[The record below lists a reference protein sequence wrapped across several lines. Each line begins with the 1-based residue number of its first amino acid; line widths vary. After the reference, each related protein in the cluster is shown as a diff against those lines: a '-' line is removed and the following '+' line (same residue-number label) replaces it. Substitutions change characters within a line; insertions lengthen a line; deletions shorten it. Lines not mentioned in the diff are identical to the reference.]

1 VLLDATSSEPNDA
14 PGPGDGATLIDV
26 SGIDRLTPDS
36 EVLLRAERSGTGT
49 GRTYSLVYRALDG
62 SGNAVVGTASVQV
75 PHDVGGLVEPM
86 TLLLEQMSVEG
97 KAKITWP
104 AVAGALTYD
113 VIVGDLSAVRQL
125 GDAVSLGLVRV
136 LARGTDRMHVQ
147 EDPVFLVPPPGQAF
161 IYLAQ
166 PRNDNGG
173 AGYGTESV
181 PWPRIPDSC
190 DGGCP

>member
-1 VLLDATSSEPNDA
+1 VLLDAASSEPGDA

-36 EVLLRAERSGTGT
+36 DVLLRAERDGSGT
-49 GRTYSLVYRALDG
+49 GRTYSLVYQALDG

-75 PHDVGGLVEPM
+75 PHDLGSLVEPM

-97 KAKITWP
+97 KARINWA
-104 AVAGALTYD
+104 AVPRALAYD
-113 VIVGDLSAVRQL
+113 VIVGDLSSMRRT
-125 GDAVSLGLVRV
+125 GDAVSLGSVRV
-136 LARGTDRMHVQ
+136 LARGTDKTHVQ
-147 EDPVFLVPPPGQAF
+147 EDPRFPEPPPGRAF

-166 PRNDNGG
+166 PRNEYGG

-181 PWPRIPDSC
+181 PWPRTPDSC
-190 DGGCP
+190 EGGCP